1 MIHDDNHVITIH
13 PDDESREFEMNHELG
28 NQEQREIDRRVQR
41 ALARRDGRAD
51 S

>member
-1 MIHDDNHVITIH
+1 MT
-13 PDDESREFEMNHELG
+13 PDEREDIEFEMNHELG
-28 NQEQREIDRRVQR
+28 GQEQAEIDRRVQR